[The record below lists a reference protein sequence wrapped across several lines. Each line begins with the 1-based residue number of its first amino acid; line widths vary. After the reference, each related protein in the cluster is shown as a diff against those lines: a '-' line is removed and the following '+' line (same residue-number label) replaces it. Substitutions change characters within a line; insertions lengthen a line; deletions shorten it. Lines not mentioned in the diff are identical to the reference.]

1 MGLEN
6 KEDAGK
12 VMTINDE
19 MLNDWA
25 EGKSGVAAFVLA
37 QPLKPVVGRTVFPP
51 TFAPAKTGAPTDY
64 IIDTIGGKNVVTL
77 DTPGSHA
84 NRLEPVFM
92 KKPYI
97 DLVPQVVISGG
108 EKSVPFSKNLLEL
121 GHRAADA
128 LARSSEGAETLTS
141 AFQKVV
147 AGDAS
152 ALAEIAPTSLV
163 FGVWDSR
170 GTGAKIPRV
179 VQATIRAEDVE
190 KLHRAAQYFSAVRF
204 DEVDLLPKAKTEAER
219 KKRSEAGFL
228 DAPSGHQ
235 VGGVDVHGAITRTVS
250 VNLVT
255 IAALG
260 AGKDTDKGEA
270 LRQYILGL
278 ALAAATAP
286 IPLYLRQGCFLVA
299 DGKAQWQMVKHDG
312 VVSPVDLKIAK
323 ILEYAEGARDR
334 FFKREKPQEITWK
347 AKKSLAENELKK
359 RTQGS
364 D

>member
-1 MGLEN
+1 MKME
-6 KEDAGK
+6 KKADIEKA
-12 VMTINDE
+12 TINPDV
-19 MLNDWA
+19 LNDWA
-25 EGKSGVAAFVLA
+25 EGKSGVAALVLE
-37 QPLKPVVGRTVFPP
+37 QPLKPVIGRTVFPP

-77 DTPGSHA
+77 DTPGAHA

-92 KKPYI
+92 DGRYKE
-97 DLVPQVVISGG
+97 LVPQVLISGG
-108 EKSVPFSKNLLEL
+108 ENSVPFSKNLLEL

-128 LARSSEGAETLTS
+128 LARSSEGAELLIS
-141 AFQKVV
+141 AFKKVV

-170 GTGAKIPRV
+170 GTNAKIPRV

-260 AGKDTDKGEA
+260 AGKNEEKGDA
-270 LRQYILGL
+270 LRRYILGI

-299 DGKAQWQMVKHDG
+299 DGKSMWETVKHDG
-312 VVSPVDLKIAK
+312 SVSPIDLDIEI
-323 ILEYAEGARDR
+323 ILHYAEDARDR
-334 FFKREKPQEITWK
+334 FFEGEMPRKIIWK
-347 AKKSLAENELKK
+347 AKKSLAEKELKK